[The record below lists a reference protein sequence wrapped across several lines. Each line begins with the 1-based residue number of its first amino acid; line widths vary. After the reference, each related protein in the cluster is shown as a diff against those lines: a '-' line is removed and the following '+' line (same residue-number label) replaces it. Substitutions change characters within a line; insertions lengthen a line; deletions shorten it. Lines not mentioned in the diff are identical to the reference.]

1 MCACD
6 DSVPRAEK
14 FRRSI
19 DGLKR
24 GALIGCYPRNFC
36 AQNDVFVGVRVGFVL
51 RLTLDKQIGMC
62 PPPEGAD
69 IFLGNFMLSSNIVA
83 HSGLFFFC
91 LRLYGFAF
99 ILRKEKSG
107 VKSFQ
112 RNLLTTLRL
121 QAVCRSMKPMNFAD
135 GGCHPTR
142 PEMRFF
148 FTPQMCWYFQMLS
161 ARKPVGCL
169 LLFCRRLILIK
180 IQRWDGKI

>member
-6 DSVPRAEK
+6 DSVSRTEK

-19 DGLKR
+19 DGLKAWCAYR
-24 GALIGCYPRNFC
+24 LPSQKFC
-36 AQNDVFVGVRVGFVL
+36 AQNDVFLGVRVSFVL
-51 RLTLDKQIGMC
+51 CLTLDKQIGMC
-62 PPPEGAD
+62 PPPKVRTFSWGTSCCRTTSSPIAD
-69 IFLGNFMLSSNIVA
+69 FS
-83 HSGLFFFC
+83 FFW

-99 ILRKEKSG
+99 ILKKEKSG

-121 QAVCRSMKPMNFAD
+121 QAVCRSMKPMNFAS

-180 IQRWDGKI
+180 TQRWDGKI

>member
-1 MCACD
+1 MPEHALTTPIGEPLEQ
-6 DSVPRAEK
+6 SRKENNLMSTMLPLAVARQHKVP
-14 FRRSI
+14 
-19 DGLKR
+19 
-24 GALIGCYPRNFC
+24 
-36 AQNDVFVGVRVGFVL
+36 
-51 RLTLDKQIGMC
+51 TT
-62 PPPEGAD
+62 EGAD

-99 ILRKEKSG
+99 ILKKEKSG